1 MPVRTQDGR
10 AVCERC
16 AIADTAV
23 TRMRGLL
30 GRSELAAGDG
40 LWIRPT
46 NAIHMFFMRFAID
59 AVYLD
64 RDGTVVKVVP
74 GLRPWRMSFCRR
86 ARSVIELPAGEAER
100 RSLQPGDRVEEVRAD
115 VSADA
120 A

>member
-1 MPVRTQDGR
+1 VPVRTQDGR

-16 AIADTAV
+16 SIADTAV
-23 TRMRGLL
+23 ARMRGLL
-30 GRSELAAGDG
+30 GRSELAAGEG

-64 RDGTVVKVVP
+64 RDDTVVRVVP
-74 GLRPWRMSFCRR
+74 RLRPWRMSICRG
-86 ARSVIELPAGEAER
+86 ARSVIELAAGEAER
-100 RSLQPGDRVEEVRAD
+100 WCLQPGDRVEVVRPD